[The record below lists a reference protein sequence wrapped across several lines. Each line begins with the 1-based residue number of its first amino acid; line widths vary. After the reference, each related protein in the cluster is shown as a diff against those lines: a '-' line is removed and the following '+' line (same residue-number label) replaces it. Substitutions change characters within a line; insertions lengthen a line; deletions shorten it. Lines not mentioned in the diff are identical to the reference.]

1 MPEFVSVSISLKTGV
16 KLVLNT
22 PEISAYESRHGLSV
36 TGYADPGDVD
46 GQDVESVSFL
56 QTKYASSDYRWMRIF
71 RKPAGFEIVGVR

>member
-1 MPEFVSVSISLKTGV
+1 MPELVSVSVALKNGTR
-16 KLVLNT
+16 LVLNT

-56 QTKYASSDYRWMRIF
+56 QAKYASSDYRWMRIF

>member
-1 MPEFVSVSISLKTGV
+1 MPELVSVSISMKTGV

-22 PEISAYESRHGLSV
+22 PEISAYASRHGLSV